1 MFVSENNISEAIS
14 VMDDCLTGCENGIK
28 YRPDHLKG
36 FFTKNDVDSFRVR
49 VDEALDIYWQINK
62 VSSEPIDNLFDRD
75 YSHVHGWVHPL
86 KRIADILSALAET
99 PQREL
104 T

>member
-1 MFVSENNISEAIS
+1 MFVSENNISEAIATIE
-14 VMDDCLTGCENGIK
+14 DCLIGCENGIR

-62 VSSEPIDNLFDRD
+62 VSSKPIDHILNVEMR
-75 YSHVHGWVHPL
+75 GQIHPL
-86 KRIADILSALAET
+86 TRIANILSALAET
-99 PQREL
+99 PQKEL

>member
-1 MFVSENNISEAIS
+1 MYVSENNISEAIATIE
-14 VMDDCLTGCENGIK
+14 DCLIGCENGIR

-36 FFTKNDVDSFRVR
+36 FFTRNDVDSFRVR
-49 VDEALDIYWQINK
+49 VDEALDIYWEINR
-62 VSSEPIDNLFDRD
+62 VSRNPIDLIFDRD
-75 YSHVHGWVHPL
+75 SSHPL
-86 KRIADILSALAET
+86 TRIAKILSALAET

>member
-14 VMDDCLTGCENGIK
+14 VMHDCLTGCENGIK

-62 VSSEPIDNLFDRD
+62 VSSKPIDHILNVEMR
-75 YSHVHGWVHPL
+75 GQIHPL
-86 KRIADILSALAET
+86 TRIAKILSALAET

>member
-1 MFVSENNISEAIS
+1 MAEKKLPNNNEAILQLLYFGIDS
-14 VMDDCLTGCENGIK
+14 KGNFFSEKWTCPPKEFRKHMDKWNENYVDTIRYENVIK
-28 YRPDHLKG
+28 Y
-36 FFTKNDVDSFRVR
+36 
-49 VDEALDIYWQINK
+49 
-62 VSSEPIDNLFDRD
+62 IDNLFDRD

>member
-14 VMDDCLTGCENGIK
+14 VMHDCLTGCENGIK
-28 YRPDHLKG
+28 YRPDQLKG
-36 FFTKNDVDSFRVR
+36 FFTKNDVDSIRVR
-49 VDEALDIYWQINK
+49 VDEALDIYWEINRK
-62 VSSEPIDNLFDRD
+62 SLKPIDDLLDRD
-75 YSHVHGWVHPL
+75 YSHVHGFIHPL
-86 KRIADILSALAET
+86 TRVAKILIALAET

>member
-14 VMDDCLTGCENGIK
+14 VMDDCLTGCENGIF
-28 YRPDHLKG
+28 HLISL
-36 FFTKNDVDSFRVR
+36 TQY
-49 VDEALDIYWQINK
+49 LDIYWQINK

-99 PQREL
+99 PQKEL